1 MGSIVS
7 QADEKCYRW
16 DEKRSRGWCVRGIL
30 HSPEPS
36 GSPIFWVIQGKT
48 PLRPTSLEAS

>member
-7 QADEKCYRW
+7 QVGEKCYRR
-16 DEKRSRGWCVRGIL
+16 DEKSSRGLRVRGIL
-30 HSPEPS
+30 HSPEPA
-36 GSPIFWVIQGKT
+36 GSPVFWVIQGKT